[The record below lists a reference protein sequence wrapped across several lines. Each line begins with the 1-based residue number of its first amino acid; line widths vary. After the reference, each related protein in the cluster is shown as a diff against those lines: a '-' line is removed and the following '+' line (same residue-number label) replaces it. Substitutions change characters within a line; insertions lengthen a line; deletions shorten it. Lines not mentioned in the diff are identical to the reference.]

1 MSELFYFDNKSCVA
15 KDFPCKVF
23 AFREFASYENQL
35 GVKWS
40 QQKMDW
46 DFWNAVL
53 FAGTICTTIGYGH
66 IYPMTDA
73 GRLLTMCFALFG

>member
-1 MSELFYFDNKSCVA
+1 
-15 KDFPCKVF
+15 
-23 AFREFASYENQL
+23 
-35 GVKWS
+35 
-40 QQKMDW
+40 MDW

-73 GRLLTMCFALFG
+73 GRMLTMIFALFGKLAVPT

>member
-1 MSELFYFDNKSCVA
+1 
-15 KDFPCKVF
+15 
-23 AFREFASYENQL
+23 
-35 GVKWS
+35 
-40 QQKMDW
+40 MDW

-73 GRLLTMCFALFG
+73 GRVLTMCFALFGNHIRLKSNENSSFRYPIDAFSASRLW